1 MDKTIKINLA
11 GILFQIDEKAYHVL
25 RHYLQSIDAR
35 LKNVAGGHETIDDI
49 ESRIAEIFQT
59 QQGIGG
65 VISVENVEAMISMI
79 GKPEDFDL
87 PEGQPEIRDS
97 GSSRRRLYRNTD
109 DSIIG
114 GVCGGLG
121 AYLNT
126 DPVWIRIIFILFT
139 FGFGIGFFIY
149 LALWIALQRAVT
161 EAQKRELYGDF
172 YNYKTHMSG
181 RSANASSGSSAGYS
195 QGSERTNGVG
205 NAFNEV
211 FRAIGKFCFIVFRIF
226 MIIFGIAFVLMG
238 FMTLLAFILVFFFRY
253 PGFIAMGS
261 MDTNLFYLPD
271 LLHYIVS
278 PSITPWILILSAL
291 AVILPLIGLIYWGI
305 KMIFWFRVKDGIIS
319 LILLVVWVLSIAAL
333 SLILFNE
340 GVSFSQSGRSSSE
353 IILDNSPDT
362 LHIIT
367 GKKASDLHFTKELT
381 LPDDDYTVFMADS
394 TDQLFIR
401 TRLRLNL
408 AEDKLTKIE
417 IRRRSSGRTTTD
429 AVRKAESL
437 IYNYKI
443 SNDTL
448 YLDDYFTVPAGNK
461 WAGDNLSVAL
471 YIPEK
476 TVLYFDN
483 ESEKMFYHRLYI
495 YKMEDNMETSSISTG
510 HEPSELGGKYWI
522 ISEDGLQEAEK
533 IPSIQK

>member
-11 GILFQIDEKAYHVL
+11 GILFQIDEEAYHIL

-59 QQGIGG
+59 QQGIAG
-65 VISVENVEAMISMI
+65 VISKENVEAMISMI

-87 PEGQPEIRDS
+87 PEGQPEIRNS
-97 GSSRRRLYRNTD
+97 GSTRRRLYRNTD

-114 GVCGGLG
+114 GVCGGIG

-126 DPVWIRIIFILFT
+126 DPVWIRIAFILFT
-139 FGFGIGFFIY
+139 FAFGIGFLIY
-149 LALWIALQRAVT
+149 IALWIALQRAVT
-161 EAQKRELYGDF
+161 EIQKRELYGDF
-172 YNYKTHMSG
+172 YNYRTHMSG
-181 RSANASSGSSAGYS
+181 RSASAPSGSSTGYS
-195 QGSERTNGVG
+195 QGSEGANDIG

-211 FRAIGKFCFIVFRIF
+211 FRAIGKFFFIVFRIF

-238 FMTLLAFILVFFFRY
+238 FLTLLAFILVFFFRY
-253 PGFIAMGS
+253 PGFISTGS
-261 MDTNLFYLPD
+261 IDTNLFYLPD

-278 PSITPWILILSAL
+278 PSITPWIIILSSL
-291 AVILPLIGLIYWGI
+291 AVVLPLFGLIYWGI

-319 LILLVVWVLSIAAL
+319 LVFFVIWVLSIAAL
-333 SLILFNE
+333 SIILFNE
-340 GVSFSQSGRSSSE
+340 GVSFSQTGRSTSQV
-353 IILDNSPDT
+353 ILENSPDT

-367 GKKASDLHFTKELT
+367 GKKASDLHFTKEIT
-381 LPDDDYTVFMADS
+381 LPNDDYTVFMADS

-408 AEDKLTKIE
+408 SEDNITKVE
-417 IRRRSSGRTTTD
+417 IRRRSSGRTRAD
-429 AVRKAESL
+429 AARKAESL
-437 IYNYKI
+437 IYNHRI

-448 YLDDYFTVPAGNK
+448 YLDEYFTLPKGSK
-461 WAGDNLSVAL
+461 WTGDDLSVNL

-483 ESEKMFYHRLYI
+483 SSENMFFHRLYI
-495 YKMEDNMETSSISTG
+495 GTVKDNMETTSISDTP
-510 HEPSELGGKYWI
+510 EPDELGGKYWV
-522 ISEDGLQEAEK
+522 ISSEGLKEAEK
-533 IPSIQK
+533 VPLKLK